1 MGYYCRNSINL
12 SAHLKIT
19 TNRMSRTRRKFIWE
33 SLAAAGSVAVG
44 KYAVDR
50 GDLGTLLQ
58 RITDYKHTGPA
69 GSDEDFWYLIKQAY
83 TVSANILNL
92 NNGGVSPQ
100 PRVVQEAVERY
111 NRLSNETPSYYM
123 WRILDQGK
131 EPMRAKLADIAG
143 CSPDEIAI
151 NRNASE
157 ALETVI
163 FGLRLEKG
171 DEVVLTK
178 QDYPSM
184 INAWKQREHRDGI
197 VLKWIDLDL
206 PSEDED
212 AMAGQFIEA
221 FGEKTRVVHITQ
233 VINWNGQILPV
244 KKIAAEARSRGI
256 EVVVDGAHAFAHM
269 DFKIPDLQCDYYGTS
284 LHKWLSAPFGSGMLY
299 VRKEKIADL
308 YPLMAAPKPESDDI
322 RKFEHLGTR
331 SFAIEEAIGQAV
343 DFHNMIGSERK
354 FARLHFL
361 KNYWAEA
368 VTQIDGVRVE
378 TSLRPEFGGAIGLLA
393 IDGAEPH
400 AIGRYLFSKHKI
412 HTTTIVWEN
421 IKGVRITPN
430 VYTVKKDLDRLI
442 DAIKLYDVK
451 K

>member
-1 MGYYCRNSINL
+1 MN
-12 SAHLKIT
+12 H
-19 TNRMSRTRRKFIWE
+19 TRRTFIWE
-33 SLAAAGSVAVG
+33 SIAAAGSVAVG
-44 KYAVDR
+44 KYAINHS
-50 GDLGTLLQ
+50 DLGTLLQ
-58 RITDYKHTGPA
+58 RITDYSHAEIAEK
-69 GSDEDFWYLIKQAY
+69 DEDFWYLIKQSY

-92 NNGGVSPQ
+92 NNGGVAPQ

-111 NRLSNETPSYYM
+111 NKLSNEAPSYYM
-123 WRILDQGK
+123 WRTLDRGR

-163 FGLRLEKG
+163 FGLRLQKG
-171 DEVVLTK
+171 DEIVLAK

-184 INAWKQREHRDGI
+184 INAWKQRAQREGI
-197 VLKWIDLDL
+197 ILKWLDLDL

-212 AMAGQFIEA
+212 EMAKQFIDA
-221 FGEKTRVVHITQ
+221 FSDKTKVVHITH

-244 KKIAAEARSRGI
+244 KKIAAEAQRRGI
-256 EVVVDGAHAFAHM
+256 EVVVDGAHAFAHI
-269 DFKIPDLQCDYYGTS
+269 DFKISDLKCDYYGTS

-308 YPLMAAPKPESDDI
+308 YPLLAAPEPDSDDI

-331 SFAIEEAIGQAV
+331 SFAIEQAIGQAT

-354 FARLHFL
+354 FARLHYL

-368 VTQIDGVRVE
+368 VTEIDGVSVK
-378 TSLRPEFGGAIGLLA
+378 TSLKPEFGGAIGLLA
-393 IDGAEPH
+393 IEGKDPGAV
-400 AIGRYLFSKHKI
+400 GRYLFNKHKI
-412 HTTTIVWEN
+412 HTTTIVWED

-430 VYTVKKDLDRLI
+430 VYTVTKDLDRLI
-442 DAIKLYDVK
+442 DAVK
-451 K
+451 SFTSN

>member
-1 MGYYCRNSINL
+1 M
-12 SAHLKIT
+12 
-19 TNRMSRTRRKFIWE
+19 
-33 SLAAAGSVAVG
+33 
-44 KYAVDR
+44 
-50 GDLGTLLQ
+50 
-58 RITDYKHTGPA
+58 
-69 GSDEDFWYLIKQAY
+69 IKQSY

-111 NRLSNETPSYYM
+111 NKLSNETPSFYM
-123 WRILDQGK
+123 WRTLNQGK

-184 INAWKQREHRDGI
+184 INAWKQRELRDGI
-197 VLKWIDLDL
+197 VLRWLDLDL

-212 AMAGQFIEA
+212 EMAAQFIDA
-221 FGEKTRVVHITQ
+221 FGEKTKVVHITQ

-244 KKIAAEARSRGI
+244 KKIASEARSRGI

-269 DFKIPDLQCDYYGTS
+269 DFKIPDLDCDYYGTS

-299 VRKEKIADL
+299 VRKEKIAKL
-308 YPLMAAPKPESDDI
+308 YPLMAAPKPEEDDI

-331 SFAIEEAIGQAV
+331 SLAIEQAIGQAV

-354 FARLHFL
+354 FARLHYL

-368 VTQIDGVRVE
+368 ALQREGVQIG
-378 TSLRPEFGGAIGLLA
+378 TSLKPEFGGAIA
-393 IDGAEPH
+393 ILSIEGVDPH
-400 AIGRYLFSKHKI
+400 ALGRYLFSKHKI

-430 VYTVKKDLDRLI
+430 VYTVRKDLDRLI
-442 DAIKLYDVK
+442 DAVHAYEIKN
-451 K
+451 